1 MLPNAWDVASARI
14 FEDAG
19 FAAIGTSSAGV
30 AFALGYPDGEQ
41 IPRDEMLEAVE
52 RIARA
57 VSVPVT
63 ADVEAGYGDPLAT
76 ARAVVESGAVGIN
89 LEDGHA
95 PLHKHAAHIREIR
108 EATDLVINART
119 DVFLLGIGEPA
130 TRFDRSVER
139 LNAYLHAGADCAFA
153 PGIGD
158 VETIEKLAA
167 AVRGPLNILAS
178 AGTPR
183 IAELERRGVA
193 RVSVGS
199 GPMRA
204 TLGLVR
210 RIAGELMDKG
220 TFDLLGDGIP
230 YPELN
235 ALFAKRIRDE
245 DDRLSSTA

>member
-1 MLPNAWDVASARI
+1 
-14 FEDAG
+14 
-19 FAAIGTSSAGV
+19 
-30 AFALGYPDGEQ
+30 
-41 IPRDEMLEAVE
+41 MLEAVE

-130 TRFDRSVER
+130 TRLIGLWSDER
-139 LNAYLHAGADCAFA
+139 LPSRGADCAFA

-158 VETIEKLAA
+158 VETIEKLACRGTRPFEYPGKRGYA
-167 AVRGPLNILAS
+167 A
-178 AGTPR
+178 
-183 IAELERRGVA
+183 
-193 RVSVGS
+193 
-199 GPMRA
+199 
-204 TLGLVR
+204 
-210 RIAGELMDKG
+210 
-220 TFDLLGDGIP
+220 
-230 YPELN
+230 YC
-235 ALFAKRIRDE
+235 
-245 DDRLSSTA
+245 